1 MARKDLRANRPA
13 LPHGKAR
20 KAGHMAD
27 TNHEYM
33 DVKLSL
39 IVPNA
44 ANIRRRFDRID
55 ELADSIR
62 ANGNQLVQPMFVVRD
77 GNRYMLVDGER
88 RYRALKKVFKD
99 DPNHL
104 VPVRVFDDY
113 NDARQVVVM
122 IATNEKQTL
131 SEDEVN
137 AGFQLAMKLD
147 VPTEDIELLSG
158 LDGQK
163 VKAARQAITR
173 HPKVLDAPQL
183 SLDTLASIV
192 ENDLTDKEIEK
203 VMKADVP
210 SQAIWRIL
218 DKRKRDAAVSEMREL
233 AEGRG
238 IAFEKRTGYETPEG
252 YRYGRQSVKADTVL
266 DVIEEAGYK
275 PEDVLI
281 THDGNGVST
290 VWYPQ
295 PEQMTDDLEAYD
307 EKVRNLDRLRDN
319 NAHTCMAIL
328 ENMAEETN
336 RGASPVALTHLAPM
350 IKEHRG
356 RLGETIYQSMVA
368 DFIEYAG
375 EGAFETIAR
384 EYENRF
390 PSESECIGFLLN
402 SMGLRMGYGFDYN
415 HSVNIY
421 ATEIRKAMAISDVAK
436 KMGVIALAEHSEMK
450 AIANLLL
457 ADEEDSADDE
467 DDDDIFGE
475 GLDE

>member
-1 MARKDLRANRPA
+1 
-13 LPHGKAR
+13 
-20 KAGHMAD
+20 MAD
-27 TNHEYM
+27 TNREYM

-39 IVPNA
+39 IVPNQ

-122 IATNEKQTL
+122 IATNEKQAL
-131 SEDEVN
+131 SEQEVN

-163 VKAARQAITR
+163 VKAARQAANR

-192 ENDLTDKEIEK
+192 ENDLTDKEVEK

-218 DKRKRDAAVSEMREL
+218 DKRKRDAAVAEMREL

-290 VWYPQ
+290 VWYPETAQ
-295 PEQMTDDLEAYD
+295 KTEDSEAYY
-307 EKVRNLDRLRDN
+307 ETVRALDRLRDN

-328 ENMAEETN
+328 ENMAEETR
-336 RGASPVALTHLAPM
+336 RGASPVAITHLAEL
-350 IKEHRG
+350 IKAHRG
-356 RLGETIYQSMVA
+356 KLGETVYQSMVS

-375 EGAFETIAR
+375 EDACKIITT
-384 EYENRF
+384 EYESRF
-390 PSESECIGFLLN
+390 PSEPECIGFLLN
-402 SMGLRMGYGFDYN
+402 SMGLRMGYNFDYN
-415 HSVNIY
+415 LSLRIY
-421 ATEIRKAMAISDVAK
+421 AEDIRKAMAISDAAM
-436 KMGVIALAEHSEMK
+436 KMGVIALAEHSEME
-450 AIANLLL
+450 AIANRLLE
-457 ADEEDSADDE
+457 DEDDSADDE

-475 GLDE
+475 GIDE